1 MCQAAASAA
10 IQKIFIGL
18 RCVTIAYSRF
28 ILTVTLHRGASTIE
42 RRTSMNTK
50 HILKL
55 LLLAALLII
64 FSTVPVTADEFPE
77 DQSNPDMIYLRGLVS
92 KVSTDDMQISVK
104 PPTGKS
110 VRISIDPDT
119 ILEGVDNF
127 GGFEKEQQ
135 VKVWYKEENGLN
147 RALKIIKMME
157 LGC

>member
-1 MCQAAASAA
+1 
-10 IQKIFIGL
+10 
-18 RCVTIAYSRF
+18 
-28 ILTVTLHRGASTIE
+28 
-42 RRTSMNTK
+42 MNTK

-55 LLLAALLII
+55 LLLATLLII